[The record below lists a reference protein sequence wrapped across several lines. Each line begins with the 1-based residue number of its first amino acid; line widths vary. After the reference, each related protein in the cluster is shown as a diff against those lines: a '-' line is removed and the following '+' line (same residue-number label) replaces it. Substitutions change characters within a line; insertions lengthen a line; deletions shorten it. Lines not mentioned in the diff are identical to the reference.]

1 MPQTDFLRRDVLAT
15 LLAALPLPALDWD
28 ALPDAKPSAKDPD
41 QFDAVIVGSGLGGL
55 SCAAAFARKGYRPL
69 VVEQHDKPGG
79 YATAFQR
86 PGGFT
91 FDVSLHST
99 SVGERNGIRN
109 LIDGF
114 PEISDVEFVPHP
126 HLYRAVFPEHDIRV
140 KQRDVAGYQAMLARL
155 FPAEAAGIEALVGD
169 MRNLASDINRI
180 SKARAPVDMSRFPVD
195 FPTLARC
202 ASQTWGAMV
211 DYRIRDPKLKALVS
225 VMWVY
230 YGLPPSRLATFYYAL
245 PTLGYLEAGGY
256 YPKGRSQT
264 ISDALVKLIE
274 ARGGKV
280 LLGTRVERILVK
292 DGAAYGVL
300 CAGGRKF
307 HARAVVSNAS
317 AWTTFHQLLET
328 SKEVEEYKARMAA
341 FSVSLSSFQ
350 VFLGLKKD
358 LAKDLSGK
366 DTEIFVEPGYDL
378 EASYEAARKA
388 DVANCGMCVTLY
400 DNLFPGYSPKG
411 KNTVNVLALQGF
423 DHWKKFESDYWKG
436 QKSAYHAEK
445 ERMAEVMIRRAEQ
458 AVLPG
463 LAKAIEVRSSAHRSP
478 TCATRGTTAAP
489 STDGIKP

>member
-1 MPQTDFLRRDVLAT
+1 MPQTDFLRRDILAT
-15 LLAALPLPALDWD
+15 FLAALPLPALDWA
-28 ALPDAKPSAKDPD
+28 ALPDAQRSAKDPD
-41 QFDAVIVGSGLGGL
+41 QFDAVVVGSGLGGL
-55 SCAAAFARKGYRPL
+55 SCAA
-69 VVEQHDKPGG
+69 
-79 YATAFQR
+79 AFQR

-114 PEISDVEFVPHP
+114 PEISAVEFVPHP
-126 HLYRAVFPEHDIRV
+126 YLYRAIFPEHDI
-140 KQRDVAGYQAMLARL
+140 
-155 FPAEAAGIEALVGD
+155 
-169 MRNLASDINRI
+169 NRI
-180 SKARAPVDMSRFPVD
+180 STARTSLDMSRFPAD
-195 FPTLARC
+195 FPTLSRC
-202 ASQTWGAMV
+202 ANQTWGAMM

-225 VMWVY
+225 VMWAY

-292 DGAAYGVL
+292 DGAVYGVL
-300 CAGGRKF
+300 CAGRWEF
-307 HARAVVSNAS
+307 RARAVVSNAS

-328 SKEVEEYKARMAA
+328 SKEAEEYKTHMAA
-341 FSVSLSSFQ
+341 FSVSLSCFQ

-366 DTEIFVEPGYDL
+366 DSEIFVEPGYDL

-388 DVANCGMCVTLY
+388 DVANCGMGVTLY
-400 DNLFPGYSPKG
+400 DNLFPGYS
-411 KNTVNVLALQGF
+411 
-423 DHWKKFESDYWKG
+423 
-436 QKSAYHAEK
+436 
-445 ERMAEVMIRRAEQ
+445 
-458 AVLPG
+458 
-463 LAKAIEVRSSAHRSP
+463 
-478 TCATRGTTAAP
+478 
-489 STDGIKP
+489 